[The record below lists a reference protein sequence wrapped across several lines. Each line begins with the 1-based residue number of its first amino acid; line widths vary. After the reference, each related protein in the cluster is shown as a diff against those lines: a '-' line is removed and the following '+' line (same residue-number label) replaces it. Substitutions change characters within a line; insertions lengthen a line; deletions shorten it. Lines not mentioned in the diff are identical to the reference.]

1 MIITV
6 FRARVRPELQ
16 QEYVAWVARMR
27 QLASGM
33 PGFISHKGFVA
44 EDGERVSIVEFE
56 SEEAQHAWRI
66 HPEHVAAQRKGR
78 RDSTSNTASR
88 FAASCANLCIR
99 RARSST
105 PVTGGPVMV
114 GTTPEQAMQFQLA
127 LGPAGGIFRE
137 AGAEAERRRP
147 EIENALRAEMALH
160 QQGGNVVMQ
169 SSSWTITARRPPA

>member
-78 RDSTSNTASR
+78 RDFYVEYRIQVCSV
-88 FAASCANLCIR
+88 L
-99 RARSST
+99 
-105 PVTGGPVMV
+105 
-114 GTTPEQAMQFQLA
+114 
-127 LGPAGGIFRE
+127 RE
-137 AGAEAERRRP
+137 SV
-147 EIENALRAEMALH
+147 H
-160 QQGGNVVMQ
+160 
-169 SSSWTITARRPPA
+169 PPS